1 MTQIQRGS
9 QTLLSDNKRRKTIQ
23 DIIDFYA
30 TVRNETIG
38 VIAAETLLDFLLDTI
53 GKDLYNKGVDDAFQ
67 FVHERIRSAETDMN
81 ALVKK

>member
-1 MTQIQRGS
+1 MLPLKRGI
-9 QTLLSDNKRRKTIQ
+9 QTLLTDERKRKVIQ

-30 TVRNETIG
+30 TERNETIG
-38 VIAAETLLDFLLDTI
+38 VIAAESLLDFFLDST

-81 ALVKK
+81 ALIKK